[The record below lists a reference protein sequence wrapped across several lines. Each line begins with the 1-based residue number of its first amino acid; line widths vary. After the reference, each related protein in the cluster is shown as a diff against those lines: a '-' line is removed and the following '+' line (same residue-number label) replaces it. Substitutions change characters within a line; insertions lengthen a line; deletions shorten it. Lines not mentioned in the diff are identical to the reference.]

1 MARIEWAIWANEQ
14 GVASAATTSLIYL
27 RAAIANEKWQQCNK
41 VAVKKEGGKSI
52 KRLRPPSMAPP
63 RMKQA
68 RENKAAEY
76 DEGANKV

>member
-1 MARIEWAIWANEQ
+1 MLGALCLLA
-14 GVASAATTSLIYL
+14 TSLIYL
-27 RAAIANEKWQQCNK
+27 RAAIANEKWQQCKK
-41 VAVKKEGGKSI
+41 VEVKKEGGKSI